1 MEKRIGPW
9 INKKIVE
16 YIGEEEETLTEFICN
31 KVLLDIFSHCF
42 CSLCVLF
49 CQLSTHIP
57 AQTILEELAMVSQM
71 LKSVCVRVWF
81 NMLLVD

>member
-42 CSLCVLF
+42 CSLCV
-49 CQLSTHIP
+49 C
-57 AQTILEELAMVSQM
+57 
-71 LKSVCVRVWF
+71 VCVCVVLPALHSYPCPDHTRGASNGESDVE
-81 NMLLVD
+81 VCVC